1 MKSIVIPA
9 FNEEDNIERAV
20 KATLELGDIEVIISN
35 DGSNDKTLEVAREL
49 AKLENVLL
57 ASGEHKGKGA
67 AIKRGL
73 EIANGSV
80 LGFLDADMS
89 AHPKALLRL
98 FREIENGA
106 DVAIGSRDLPESIIP
121 VKQPAYRRFM
131 GYVYRNFTRRLFKID
146 IMDFQCGLKVFK
158 REVWEDIN
166 VKTNGFTFD
175 TELIARA
182 HKKGYA
188 IKEVPITWQNFKRSK
203 VNPIIDP
210 FKMAVELLKIRSSL

>member
-9 FNEEDNIERAV
+9 FNEVDNIERAV
-20 KATLELGDIEVIISN
+20 KATLELEDIEVIISD
-35 DGSNDKTLEVAREL
+35 DGSTDGTLKAAGEL

-57 ASGEHKGKGA
+57 VSDKNKGKGA

-73 EIANGSV
+73 EIANGDI
-80 LGFLDADMS
+80 LGFLDADLS

-98 FREIENGA
+98 FKEIENGA

-121 VKQPAYRRFM
+121 IKQPVYRRFM
-131 GYVYRNFTRRLFKID
+131 GYVYRNFTRWLFKID

-158 REVWEDIN
+158 REVWEN
-166 VKTNGFTFD
+166 VNVRTDGFAFD

-188 IKEVPITWQNFKRSK
+188 IKEVPITWQNFRRSK
-203 VNPIIDP
+203 VNLLLDP
-210 FKMAVELLKIRSSL
+210 VKMFIELLKIRRSI